1 MTRGGGGGV
10 KPRLL
15 GSTLTVADSVA
26 LNGVLTSSQKEEY
39 SQEAAAIALVGR
51 GAWEGEGRFQG

>member
-1 MTRGGGGGV
+1 MVLKLQGPQNQQVRGVV

-26 LNGVLTSSQKEEY
+26 LNGVLTSSQVTL
-39 SQEAAAIALVGR
+39 ALVV
-51 GAWEGEGRFQG
+51 